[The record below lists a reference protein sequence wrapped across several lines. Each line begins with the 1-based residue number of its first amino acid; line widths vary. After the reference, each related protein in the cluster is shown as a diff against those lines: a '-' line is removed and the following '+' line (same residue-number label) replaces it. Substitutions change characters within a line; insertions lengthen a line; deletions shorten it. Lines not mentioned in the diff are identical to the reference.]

1 MRCHH
6 TDKKLMQAFSD
17 NADRIGKYSKSISC
31 MFALFNH
38 LHIWK
43 ITAQSLLFTSPANTK
58 MQNFGNFYP
67 ALGRSSIED
76 DQSVRLT
83 NEKVL
88 QSGRVTNEKALKW
101 PSDKTKKFSQYCPV
115 GWLTNEKALKWPSDK
130 RKSCP
135 KWSSGKPALRDFW
148 HQNKWSHLPRSQLQR
163 VPLK

>member
-1 MRCHH
+1 MSPSIQFCVLKRCHH

-38 LHIWK
+38 LHIWE

-76 DQSVRLT
+76 DQRVRLT

-115 GWLTNEKALKWPSDK
+115 G
-130 RKSCP
+130 
-135 KWSSGKPALRDFW
+135 
-148 HQNKWSHLPRSQLQR
+148 
-163 VPLK
+163 